1 MVLADSSRIA
11 RVPLYLGTPL
21 SWYQVSATGLS
32 PSLARLSR
40 RLAYRIVI
48 LNAVPQPRF
57 SFLKRFS
64 LFRFRSPLL
73 AESRLLSFP
82 PGTEMFQFPG
92 FASISYV
99 FRYRSSFEG
108 VAPFGHSR
116 IKACSRLP
124 MTFRSV
130 PRPSSPPDAK
140 ASTECSYRALSQCV
154 SRQLSVVRDNIN

>member
-1 MVLADSSRIA
+1 M
-11 RVPLYLGTPL
+11 
-21 SWYQVSATGLS
+21 
-32 PSLARLSR
+32 
-40 RLAYRIVI
+40 
-48 LNAVPQPRF
+48 
-57 SFLKRFS
+57 
-64 LFRFRSPLL
+64 
-73 AESRLLSFP
+73 SFP